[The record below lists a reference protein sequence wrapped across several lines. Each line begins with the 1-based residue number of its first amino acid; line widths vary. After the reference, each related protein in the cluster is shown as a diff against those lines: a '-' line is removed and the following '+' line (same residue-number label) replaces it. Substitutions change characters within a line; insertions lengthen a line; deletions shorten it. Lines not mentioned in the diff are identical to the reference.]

1 MDDENIVVDEGG
13 FTLDTANMPEWL
25 VELIDRL
32 LQVFTKL
39 MIKLG
44 LKLVF

>member
-1 MDDENIVVDEGG
+1 MDDENIVVDEGIA
-13 FTLDTANMPEWL
+13 LDTANMPEWL

-32 LQVFTKL
+32 MQVFTKL
-39 MIKLG
+39 LIKFG

>member
-1 MDDENIVVDEGG
+1 MDDETTGFNFDMEG
-13 FTLDTANMPEWL
+13 MPDWF

-32 LQVFTKL
+32 MQVFTKL

-44 LKLVF
+44 LKIAL